1 MKRYRVIATEF
12 ETRIL
17 NLQPP
22 AAQLPEAER
31 ALQQQSYGRTLA
43 MLKAE
48 YGEFGFEAKL
58 ANLRLLNPKPMSVV
72 EFHNHCL
79 NQCRQAFVCG
89 QYYPALASAY
99 LLAERMLA
107 HLIDGLQLIDDL
119 AGRKDLQTENA
130 STVAGQESAIKRQT
144 WEVMQ
149 AWEQGRDWHVAL
161 EILLAWQAITPTAA
175 ELWRSLYT
183 SSRERLHVDEEE
195 LLYKRELAFTAINQV
210 EAIIRE
216 QFAGSGSLPWLLA
229 VNDEVYIRKEFEQ
242 HPFIQLVY
250 LPSSVHL
257 GYQHQVRRIF
267 PWEFHD
273 NEYPEQDVSDEEFMR
288 LRASFCEQP
297 SAHARVMHNSSQ
309 TLQQTAFGL

>member
-22 AAQLPEAER
+22 AAQLPETER
-31 ALQQQSYGRTLA
+31 AMQQQSYGRTLA

-107 HLIDGLQLIDDL
+107 HLIDGLLLMGGLPANHALPD
-119 AGRKDLQTENA
+119 
-130 STVAGQESAIKRQT
+130 AGQENAVRRQT
-144 WEVMQ
+144 LEVMQ

-161 EILLAWQAITPTAA
+161 EILLAWQAITPAAA
-175 ELWRSLYT
+175 ELWRGLYT

-257 GYQHQVRRIF
+257 GYEHQVRRVF

-273 NEYPEQDVSDEEFMR
+273 GEYPEGDLSDDEFMR
-288 LRASFCEQP
+288 RRAQFCDQP
-297 SAHARVMHNSSQ
+297 AGFERAMVS
-309 TLQQTAFGL
+309 

>member
-17 NLQPP
+17 TLQPP

-31 ALQQQSYGRTLA
+31 AMQQQSYGRTLA

-107 HLIDGLQLIDDL
+107 HLIDGLQLLDGVK
-119 AGRKDLQTENA
+119 AGEPALGTA
-130 STVAGQESAIKRQT
+130 QESAGLRHT
-144 WEVMQ
+144 REVMQ

-161 EILLAWQAITPTAA
+161 EILLAWQAITPAAA
-175 ELWRSLYT
+175 ELWRNLYT

-216 QFAGSGSLPWLLA
+216 QFAGTGSLPWLLA

-273 NEYPEQDVSDEEFMR
+273 NEYPEQDVSDEEFIR
-288 LRASFCEQP
+288 LRTHFCDQP
-297 SAHARVMHNSSQ
+297 RVHERSLHS
-309 TLQQTAFGL
+309 